1 MSRINPL
8 NDSPAHNTFSRQ
20 LARKSLSLVGISLL
34 VAIFGFAVS
43 WMSTDTAVA
52 ATTTVTDLRGTPG
65 DAYPRLKPETEEQ
78 LQAAFSPQVGDAA
91 KAFRD
96 AFTDRANVTGLAQP
110 AQAVATSAKLM
121 PAQPPVVD
129 APALPDFS
137 VRLAARNQSLRNGH
151 PGPPISSIYSYT
163 ELRPVGIVGGGGIRD
178 ALLYAEPSKQTFAAR
193 LGSRF
198 YDATLI
204 AITEEGVKFKTQQGI
219 RAINWTRVT
228 NSSGRTPTTAP
239 TADSPSLPNAVP
251 GKPAVGSQSL
261 SIQDAVKERYNA
273 VRRPADVPARPSV
286 TADVLPLKLSVPA
299 GLSIPEEP
307 STSTAATTTAS
318 SIRYHHTSLLSP
330 KNSAD
335 PDLIEEQDPAQ
346 PVPAATPEKQP
357 ETRASASSPRAETAA
372 PESASVQQQ
381 SPAQEPETKLQ
392 FCDANFKSQVYT
404 METVGTTTL
413 GVLLNDLHYRYNIN
427 FMPDADVID
436 LPAPLTVTEA
446 PWAEVLRTILDY
458 NDLDAVCTSSGIIRI
473 AKRTKIIQIRDARR
487 KSEPVY
493 TKLYTL
499 RYLQPTSGGAVDLAG
514 RVQATKS
521 GTVESLENA
530 IREIMRASGDPRAEV
545 RRVPGRN
552 EFFISGTQQQ
562 HDDIARLITQAD
574 RPPVQVYLQATVYTV
589 NDNQSLRLG
598 TEFSALVGNSN
609 GTRFGGISTL
619 PSTAPGTGSGSP
631 GGTPGTGTGGGQ
643 QQTTTLVP
651 GGVAN
656 LTGGFVQ
663 PSGGLAAASP
673 LFSAGFTSIF
683 GTFQFAAQFTAA
695 KQKGLLFER
704 YSPVG
709 VVADGEAFNLDSGTQ
724 FPIIIPALVT
734 GGSGTT
740 NTNGN
745 VVFVQAG
752 RIASIVPQVAL
763 APDGTPDFVTL
774 QLRLENNSVDTS
786 LAGLGTTAPPVNRQ
800 SIQTVVRLKDKQ
812 TLVVGGF
819 ALDNDSDTRQQVPGL
834 GSVPGL
840 GHIFKSKNKQQVRA
854 KLYYAIS
861 VTVIPQDSSTTPIQ
875 LPADVKERES
885 KLQKKTN

>member
-1 MSRINPL
+1 MSRINPP
-8 NDSPAHNTFSRQ
+8 NGSPAHNTFARQ
-20 LARKSLSLVGISLL
+20 FARKSLSLVGAFFI
-34 VAIFGFAVS
+34 VAILGFAIS
-43 WMSTDTAVA
+43 WMSTDTAA
-52 ATTTVTDLRGTPG
+52 AAASTVTDLRGTPG

-78 LQAAFSPQVGDAA
+78 LQAAFSPQVGDAT

-96 AFTDRANVTGLAQP
+96 AFSDRTNVSGVAQP
-110 AQAVATSAKLM
+110 AQAVATSAKL
-121 PAQPPVVD
+121 PTSVQATVE
-129 APALPDFS
+129 APGLPEFS
-137 VRLAARNQSLRNGH
+137 ARLAARNQSLRNGH
-151 PGPPISSIYSYT
+151 PGQPISSIYSYT
-163 ELRPVGIVGGGGIRD
+163 ELRPIGVVGGGEIRD

-204 AITEEGVKFKTQQGI
+204 AITEEGVKFKTQQGV

-228 NSSGRTPTTAP
+228 NTSGRTPISAHP
-239 TADSPSLPNAVP
+239 TAETPSLPSANPTKTGVGSPSPSL
-251 GKPAVGSQSL
+251 
-261 SIQDAVKERYNA
+261 QDAVSARYSA
-273 VRRPADVPARPSV
+273 HRRPADVPANQSLNAEV
-286 TADVLPLKLSVPA
+286 VKLSVPV
-299 GLSIPEEP
+299 GLTVPEAP
-307 STSTAATTTAS
+307 SVSTATSATP
-318 SIRYHHTSLLSP
+318 IRYHHISLAPS
-330 KNSAD
+330 KNNFELDSNGG
-335 PDLIEEQDPAQ
+335 EQDPAQ
-346 PVPAATPEKQP
+346 PTPAATPEKQTP
-357 ETRASASSPRAETAA
+357 ETQASTSSSAAETNTT
-372 PESASVQQQ
+372 ASKPVAQQ
-381 SPAQEPETKLQ
+381 PLPQEPEAKLQ

-446 PWAEVLRTILDY
+446 PWGEVLRTILDY

-514 RVQATKS
+514 RVQATKT

-562 HDDIARLITQAD
+562 HDDISRLITQAD

-619 PSTAPGTGSGSP
+619 PSTTSGTTQGGTTGSG
-631 GGTPGTGTGGGQ
+631 TGTGQ

-663 PSGGLAAASP
+663 PSGALAAASP
-673 LFSAGFTSIF
+673 LFSAGVTSIF

-734 GGSGTT
+734 GGTGTA

-834 GSVPGL
+834 GSIPGL
-840 GHIFKSKNKQQVRA
+840 GHLFKSKSKQQVRA

-861 VTVIPQDSSTTPIQ
+861 VTVIPQDSSTSPIE